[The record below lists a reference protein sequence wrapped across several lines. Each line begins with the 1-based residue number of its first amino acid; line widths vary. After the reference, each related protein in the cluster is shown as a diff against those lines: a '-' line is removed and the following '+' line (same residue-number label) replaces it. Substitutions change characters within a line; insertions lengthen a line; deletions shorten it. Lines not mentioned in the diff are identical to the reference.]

1 MVKRGVELSK
11 SGYLDRPLLP
21 HEGVSMIRDIVDK
34 FNACKLYG
42 VNISNGQ
49 ALIALA
55 AFACDMFMLKIKL
68 NHVLLYGLTG

>member
-21 HEGVSMIRDIVDK
+21 HEGVSMIREIVDK
-34 FNACKLYG
+34 FNTCKLYG

-49 ALIALA
+49 
-55 AFACDMFMLKIKL
+55 
-68 NHVLLYGLTG
+68 